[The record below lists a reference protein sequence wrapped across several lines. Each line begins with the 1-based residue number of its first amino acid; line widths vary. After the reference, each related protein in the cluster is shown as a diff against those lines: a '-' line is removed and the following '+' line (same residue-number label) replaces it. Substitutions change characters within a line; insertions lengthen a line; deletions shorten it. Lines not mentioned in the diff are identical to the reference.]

1 MHTTY
6 FTATVDDDGKVE
18 TYADI
23 YKLDGVVAA
32 AILGKEARVD
42 AVADNAP
49 PRQSQAGNSGREHRR
64 LGSLSR
70 AIRQGDGERD
80 SLRSR

>member
-6 FTATVDDDGKVE
+6 FTATVDDEGKVE

-23 YKLDGVVAA
+23 YKLDSVVAA
-32 AILGKEARVD
+32 AILGKEAKAD

-49 PRQSQAGNSGREHRR
+49 AK
-64 LGSLSR
+64 
-70 AIRQGDGERD
+70 A
-80 SLRSR
+80 